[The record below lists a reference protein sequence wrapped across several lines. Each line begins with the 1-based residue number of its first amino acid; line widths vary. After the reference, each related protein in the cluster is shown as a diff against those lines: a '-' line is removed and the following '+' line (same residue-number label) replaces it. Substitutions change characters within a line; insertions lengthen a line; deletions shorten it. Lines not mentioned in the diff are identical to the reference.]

1 MNRRSPLIISSVAAA
16 LLTLTACGG
25 GAEAND
31 PDAPLTFAM
40 PPGTDDP
47 DLLAQVD
54 VVADMV
60 ADATGREVETERPAD
75 YMAVVESVRSGFV
88 DVAVMSPFSAALA
101 VKNDSVTPIVAW
113 KAETT
118 PASLCLV
125 PADSELEDIGDF
137 AGHQIAFVDP
147 GSATGH
153 FLPRSLLVDNGLVD
167 GEDYTS
173 TFAGS
178 HDSAVLAMLND
189 SVDMACTAAQLYP
202 TFVEAGMFAESDVRV
217 LAETDPIPIGSVII
231 VRNDL
236 DETTKQQL
244 IDTLPDAIMANE
256 QTHTIV
262 GGADEY
268 IENPTLDDLAPLLK
282 VAENVGISLEDIR

>member
-1 MNRRSPLIISSVAAA
+1 MNRRAPLIITSVATA
-16 LLTLTACGG
+16 LLALTACGG

-47 DLLAQVD
+47 DLITQVD
-54 VVADMV
+54 VVAGMV

-88 DVAVMSPFSAALA
+88 DVALMSPFSAALA

-125 PADSELEDIGDF
+125 QADSELQDIADF

-153 FLPRSLLVDNGLVD
+153 FLPKSLLVDNGLID
-167 GEDYTS
+167 GKDYTS
-173 TFAGS
+173 TFAGG
-178 HDSAVLAMLND
+178 HDSAVLAMLNG

-202 TFVEAGMFAESDVRV
+202 TFVEAGMFAEDDVRI

-236 DETTKQQL
+236 DEKTRQQL
-244 IDTLPDAIMANE
+244 IDTLPDAIMSSE
-256 QTHTIV
+256 ETHTVV

-268 IENPTLDDLAPLLK
+268 IENPTLDDLAPLLV

>member
-1 MNRRSPLIISSVAAA
+1 MNRRAPLIITSVATA
-16 LLTLTACGG
+16 LLALTACGG

-47 DLLAQVD
+47 DLITSVD
-54 VVADMV
+54 AVADMV
-60 ADATGREVETERPAD
+60 SEATGREVETERPAD

-88 DVAVMSPFSAALA
+88 DVALMSPFSAALA
-101 VKNDSVTPIVAW
+101 VKNDSVTPLVAW

-125 PADSELEDIGDF
+125 PADSELKDIGDF

-153 FLPRSLLVDNGLVD
+153 FLPKSLLVDNGMVD

-178 HDSAVLAMLND
+178 HDSAVLAMLNG

-202 TFVEAGMFAESDVRV
+202 TFVEAGMFSESDVRV

-236 DETTKQQL
+236 DEKTKDQL
-244 IDTLPDAIMANE
+244 IKALPEAITSNE
-256 QTHTIV
+256 QTRLVV
-262 GGADEY
+262 GGAEEY
-268 IENPTLDDLAPLLK
+268 FENPTLDDLAPLLE